1 MLESVSGL
9 PHLFPALEETLFS
22 VIEGLLNPEG
32 LDLIEEVLEIL
43 AYFTFFT
50 PEVHSS
56 PELSN
61 ILFLKAY
68 AFRPKTSSKY
78 SCMLARRLQLDEC

>member
-32 LDLIEEVLEIL
+32 LDVIEEVLEIL

-50 PEVHSS
+50 PEVLFFKVYPKSETLNSKIAVKLVTRPMIHSQ
-56 PELSN
+56 
-61 ILFLKAY
+61 IY
-68 AFRPKTSSKY
+68 
-78 SCMLARRLQLDEC
+78 